1 VAARTLL
8 LFKVV
13 PTQQDVAQLYVNKQH
28 KYFMLKKILTSPW
41 TALLTLAL
49 IVSIRIAD
57 PVFVESVRLRYFDTL
72 ITAKEPTFNNIVTV
86 NIDEPTLDK
95 YGQWPLPRAEYA
107 KIIKDLYDRGASLV
121 VLNVLMAE
129 PDRTGGDAGLSAALK
144 NYPVILGSVPSN
156 KTKNTPRVPGSAV
169 LGPEWLDQIVQY
181 SGLIA
186 NVPQLENSAA
196 GVGIVSTLPEVDGV
210 NRRMPLIVAVDD
222 KLYPALSL
230 ETLRVAAGDS
240 TFQVKLFEGGVEKM
254 RVPKFGPVT
263 TDNLG
268 RVWIDWS
275 QESRSFG
282 LTKLPKDLEG
292 AIVIVGPTAA
302 GIGNPVPTSKGAV
315 WPHEVQAAVIGTMMN
330 GVVIQRPD
338 YADGV
343 EILALLAFGILL
355 IFLSRWTYV
364 GIGATVVIVGAVVPG
379 TMWAFTNWLILSD
392 ATAISFG
399 LILVALHTYG
409 VKFVSEFLQKQAVK
423 KQFAGYCSPEVVR
436 LLQENPDLIKK
447 GIKKDVSVMF
457 SDLRGFTPIGEY
469 FDKPGNG
476 GPQGLATYMNGYMD
490 AITIPIIDAN
500 GMVLKYVGDASMHIH
515 GAPLDDDRH
524 AHTIV
529 AVGLEMLDAVDEY
542 TEIMEAQGLPPAA
555 MGWGC
560 NTGYGYI
567 GEMGSTARHGY
578 DILGDMVSTAARLEA
593 RCKAYGVL
601 CIIGAETYNRTKDDF
616 FYLLLDNL
624 QPKGKTVADLIYT
637 VLRTRG
643 IDYARD
649 KIAHD
654 VMHDLYRQKKFDEAA
669 AMCAKLKGNFGGQ
682 MDKYYK
688 IWIERCDFMKL
699 QDLGDNWNGE
709 FVAHEK

>member
-1 VAARTLL
+1 
-8 LFKVV
+8 
-13 PTQQDVAQLYVNKQH
+13 
-28 KYFMLKKILTSPW
+28 MKKILTSPW
-41 TALLTLAL
+41 TALITLAL
-49 IVSIRIAD
+49 ILSIRIAD

-72 ITAKEPTFNNIVTV
+72 ITAKAPTDNNIYTV
-86 NIDEPTLDK
+86 NIDEAALDK

-107 KIIKDLYDRGASLV
+107 KIIQDLYARNAGLV
-121 VLNVLMAE
+121 VLNVIMAE
-129 PDRTGGDAGLSAALK
+129 SDRTGGDAVLANALK
-144 NYPVILGSVPSN
+144 NHPVILGSVPSE
-156 KTKNTPRVPGSAV
+156 KTKNQPRKPGSAV
-169 LGPEWLDQIVQY
+169 IGPEWQEQIVQY
-181 SGLIA
+181 PGLIA
-186 NVPQLENSAA
+186 NIPSLENAAA
-196 GVGIVSTLPEVDGV
+196 GIGIVSTLPEVDGV
-210 NRRMPLIVAVDD
+210 NRRIPLVVSVNDN
-222 KLYPALSL
+222 LYPSLSL
-230 ETLRVAAGDS
+230 ETLRAAAGDS
-240 TFQVKLFEGGVEKM
+240 TFQIKLNEYGVEKM
-254 RVPKFGPVT
+254 RIPKFGPIS
-263 TDNLG
+263 TDPLG
-268 RVWIDWS
+268 RIWIDWS
-275 QESRSFG
+275 QQNKSVS
-282 LTKLPKDLEG
+282 LTNLPKDFGG
-292 AIVIVGPTAA
+292 AVVIVGPTAA
-302 GIGNPVPTSKGAV
+302 GVSNPLPTSKGAV
-315 WPHEVQAAVIGTMMN
+315 FPHDVQASVIATMAN
-330 GVVIQRPD
+330 GVVIERPD

-343 EILALLAFGILL
+343 EIVALLAFGLLL

-364 GIGATVVIVGAVVPG
+364 GICATVVIVGAVVPG
-379 TMWAFTNWLILSD
+379 TMYAFTNWLILSD
-392 ATAISFG
+392 ATAITFG
-399 LILVALHTYG
+399 LVIVALHTYG
-409 VKFVSEFLQKQAVK
+409 VKFVSEFLQKQAIK

-476 GPQGLATYMNGYMD
+476 GPEGLAKYMNGYMD

-529 AVGLEMLDAVDEY
+529 KVGLEMLDRVDEY
-542 TEIMEAQGLPPAA
+542 TKIMEAKGLPPAA

-560 NTGYGYI
+560 NTGDGYI

-643 IDYARD
+643 VDYTRD

-654 VMHDLYRQKKFDEAA
+654 VMHDLYRQQKFDEAA
-669 AMCAKLKGNFGGQ
+669 AMCKKMKGTFGGQ

-688 IWIERCDFMKL
+688 IWIERCDFMKQQSL
-699 QDLGDNWNGE
+699 PDNWNGE